1 MKITRTIVLLLLA
14 GLMVVTCAACLRSKV
29 TGSGTQPQGVTSAA
43 DVVTRVAGCPVPEIN
58 ASKAKVVRL
67 EKPGI
72 AAQYPDGG
80 FIVFLARSAG
90 MVIENPQGLKYQ
102 ALEARKYDKNQKLLW
117 TKAFPELSDV
127 CYAVAVTPDGGAV
140 VVTDADYQTRSELDM
155 TSTGY
160 LTKISAKG
168 SVVWSDKLTKNYQY
182 IDTIKV
188 ARNGDLYTS
197 GNYIRSSEQT
207 GTVDAE
213 GSWQHSATD
222 AYTAVALARYDSG
235 GKMLAHQ
242 IADVTDVNYGGGG
255 GSSCTTAW
263 REGTGLIAD
272 FGVCCVC
279 YDAELQKQWVYAYP
293 DVPTDQSG
301 GLPYDASFYLSTS
314 TMQLTGTN
322 ILISA
327 TNFAGTKARVLSLTF
342 EGKLA
347 SSREIA
353 LPADTIS
360 PYGGSSLTPVPDG
373 RVVLGQSPSSGAS
386 RTQMSILSKEATST
400 FARFEA
406 PLRIDEFTPGEG
418 GGFVVGYA
426 TFDDQGNAAWYVIA
440 KYTRAGKTQYQRVFK
455 APSLEAMAAYGYP
468 LLPYTY
474 QILPSGLILTSGS

>member
-1 MKITRTIVLLLLA
+1 MRKTRTIVLLLLA
-14 GLMVVTCAACLRSKV
+14 GLMVVTCAACSRKKP
-29 TGSGTQPQGVTSAA
+29 TGTSAQTQSVAPAA

-58 ASKAKVVRL
+58 ASKARVVRL
-67 EKPGI
+67 PKLGI

-80 FIVFLARSAG
+80 FIVFLARRAS
-90 MVIENPQGLKYQ
+90 MVIENSQGLKYQ
-102 ALEARKYDKNQKLLW
+102 ALEVRKYDKNQKLLW
-117 TKAFPELSDV
+117 TKTFPELTDI

-140 VVTDADYQTRSELDM
+140 VVTDADYRVRNELDM

-160 LTKISAKG
+160 LTKISAQG
-168 SVVWSDKLTKNYQY
+168 SVAWSDKLTKNYQY
-182 IDTIKV
+182 IDSIQV

-197 GNYIRSSEQT
+197 GNYIKNNGQT
-207 GTVDAE
+207 DMTDAE
-213 GSWQHSATD
+213 GTWQHSATD
-222 AYTAVALARYDSG
+222 AFTAVALARYDSG

-242 IADVTDVNYGGGG
+242 IVASANFSYGGGG

-263 REGTGLIAD
+263 REGMGLIA
-272 FGVCCVC
+272 GYGSCCVC
-279 YDAELQKQWVYAYP
+279 YDANLQKQWVYDYP
-293 DVPTDQSG
+293 DVPVDQSEG
-301 GLPYDASFYLSTS
+301 RNSDYLAAS
-314 TMQLTGTN
+314 TMQLTNKN

-386 RTQMSILSKEATST
+386 RTQMSLLSKDTTNT

-406 PLRIDEFTPGEG
+406 PLRIDGLLPGTD
-418 GGFVVGYA
+418 GGFTINYA
-426 TFDDQGNAAWYVIA
+426 TFDDQGNAAWYVLA
-440 KYTRAGKTQYQRVFK
+440 KYTRAGKTRYQRVLK
-455 APSLEAMAAYGYP
+455 APSLEELAANLYP
-468 LLPYTY
+468 PLPYTY
-474 QILPSGLILTSGS
+474 QVLPSGLILTFGS